1 MKKTVSYS
9 KSQLL
14 DDLGRLALMVLASVI
29 MAVNLKSFVQAGD
42 LVPGG
47 FNGLTLLIQ
56 RVALRFWDLS
66 VPFSAINFLL
76 NAVPAVIS
84 FKLIG
89 KRFTLFSCVVILC
102 TSLLTDLIPPM
113 PITDDVL
120 LICIFGGLINGFA
133 ISLCLRGRAT
143 SGGTDFISIALSQ
156 QYDVDAWNYIFM
168 GNVVMLA
175 VSGALFGWDKAL
187 YSILFQFASTQVI
200 KLLDPSGRRATL
212 FIVTRRETAQAVWQQ
227 IRDTH
232 HSATLFQG
240 TGLYDGEERVMLY
253 SVVGGNQV
261 RALIH
266 RVRQT
271 DPHAFVNVMRTAD
284 CNFFDMLRAPAIKRG
299 PSALFTAPPWF

>member
-56 RVALRFWDLS
+56 RVALRFWGLS

-102 TSLLTDLIPPM
+102 TSLLTDLIP
-113 PITDDVL
+113 
-120 LICIFGGLINGFA
+120 
-133 ISLCLRGRAT
+133 LCPLPTMCCSSASSAASSTALPSACASGRAT

-240 TGLYDGEERVMLY
+240 TGLYDGE
-253 SVVGGNQV
+253 GG
-261 RALIH
+261 
-266 RVRQT
+266 
-271 DPHAFVNVMRTAD
+271 
-284 CNFFDMLRAPAIKRG
+284 
-299 PSALFTAPPWF
+299 

>member
-56 RVALRFWDLS
+56 RVALRFWGLS

-133 ISLCLRGRAT
+133 ISLCLRGEPPAEAP
-143 SGGTDFISIALSQ
+143 ISSP
-156 QYDVDAWNYIFM
+156 
-168 GNVVMLA
+168 
-175 VSGALFGWDKAL
+175 SP
-187 YSILFQFASTQVI
+187 SPSSTMWMPGI
-200 KLLDPSGRRATL
+200 IYLWAM
-212 FIVTRRETAQAVWQQ
+212 W
-227 IRDTH
+227 
-232 HSATLFQG
+232 
-240 TGLYDGEERVMLY
+240 
-253 SVVGGNQV
+253 
-261 RALIH
+261 
-266 RVRQT
+266 
-271 DPHAFVNVMRTAD
+271 
-284 CNFFDMLRAPAIKRG
+284 
-299 PSALFTAPPWF
+299 

>member
-56 RVALRFWDLS
+56 RVALRFWGLS

-113 PITDDVL
+113 PITDDVR
-120 LICIFGGLINGFA
+120 LICIFGGLITGFA
-133 ISLCLRGRAT
+133 IGPL
-143 SGGTDFISIALSQ
+143 
-156 QYDVDAWNYIFM
+156 DAIY
-168 GNVVMLA
+168 A
-175 VSGALFGWDKAL
+175 VSGENAMLCAQSGQTVYMILAQADENAL
-187 YSILFQFASTQVI
+187 YSLGA
-200 KLLDPSGRRATL
+200 D
-212 FIVTRRETAQAVWQQ
+212 AV
-227 IRDTH
+227 
-232 HSATLFQG
+232 F
-240 TGLYDGEERVMLY
+240 E
-253 SVVGGNQV
+253 
-261 RALIH
+261 
-266 RVRQT
+266 
-271 DPHAFVNVMRTAD
+271 
-284 CNFFDMLRAPAIKRG
+284 
-299 PSALFTAPPWF
+299 

>member
-1 MKKTVSYS
+1 
-9 KSQLL
+9 
-14 DDLGRLALMVLASVI
+14 
-29 MAVNLKSFVQAGD
+29 
-42 LVPGG
+42 
-47 FNGLTLLIQ
+47 
-56 RVALRFWDLS
+56 
-66 VPFSAINFLL
+66 
-76 NAVPAVIS
+76 
-84 FKLIG
+84 
-89 KRFTLFSCVVILC
+89 
-102 TSLLTDLIPPM
+102 
-113 PITDDVL
+113 
-120 LICIFGGLINGFA
+120 
-133 ISLCLRGRAT
+133 
-143 SGGTDFISIALSQ
+143 
-156 QYDVDAWNYIFM
+156 M

-271 DPHAFVNVMRTAD
+271 DPHAFVNVMRTDQVA
-284 CNFFDMLRAPAIKRG
+284 AGSTGPPGIKTRG
-299 PSALFTAPPWF
+299 RPPE

>member
-56 RVALRFWDLS
+56 RVALRFWGLS

-200 KLLDPSGRRATL
+200 KLLDPSGRREVLETVQRL
-212 FIVTRRETAQAVWQQ
+212 NREKGITIVLITHYMEEAAQADRVLVM
-227 IRDTH
+227 
-232 HSATLFQG
+232 SGGKVVMEG
-240 TGLYDGEERVMLY
+240 TPKEVFSQTEK
-253 SVVGGNQV
+253 V
-261 RALIH
+261 RAL
-266 RVRQT
+266 RLDVPQ
-271 DPHAFVNVMRTAD
+271 AAE
-284 CNFFDMLRAPAIKRG
+284 LRDELVKAGIPLPEGIIDTGECAQ
-299 PSALFTAPPWF
+299 ALYELLK

>member
-56 RVALRFWDLS
+56 RVALRFWGLS

-120 LICIFGGLINGFA
+120 LICIFGGIING
-133 ISLCLRGRAT
+133 LAT
-143 SGGTDFISIALSQ
+143 SLEFKMAAEILKTVLVRDLNELIVLGA
-156 QYDVDAWNYIFM
+156 
-168 GNVVMLA
+168 VV
-175 VSGALFGWDKAL
+175 
-187 YSILFQFASTQVI
+187 
-200 KLLDPSGRRATL
+200 LL
-212 FIVTRRETAQAVWQQ
+212 
-227 IRDTH
+227 
-232 HSATLFQG
+232 
-240 TGLYDGEERVMLY
+240 
-253 SVVGGNQV
+253 
-261 RALIH
+261 RALLSLLIH
-266 RVRQT
+266 FEMKSHR
-271 DPHAFVNVMRTAD
+271 
-284 CNFFDMLRAPAIKRG
+284 
-299 PSALFTAPPWF
+299 

>member
-56 RVALRFWDLS
+56 RVALRFWGLS

-271 DPHAFVNVMRTAD
+271 DPHAFVNVMRTDQVAGR
-284 CNFFDMLRAPAIKRG
+284 LYRAPRD
-299 PSALFTAPPWF
+299 

>member
-29 MAVNLKSFVQAGD
+29 MAVNLKSFDQAGD

-47 FNGLTLLIQ
+47 FNGPDPADPAGGATVLGPVRPLL
-56 RVALRFWDLS
+56 RL
-66 VPFSAINFLL
+66 NFLL

-271 DPHAFVNVMRTAD
+271 DPHAFVNVMRTDQVAGR
-284 CNFFDMLRAPAIKRG
+284 FYRAPRD
-299 PSALFTAPPWF
+299 

>member
-56 RVALRFWDLS
+56 RVALRFWGLS

-240 TGLYDGEERVMLY
+240 LRQRDAHGPGGRPVLPGPQGLKQGAAPRSRRPLACGISLTEFACA
-253 SVVGGNQV
+253 GFV
-261 RALIH
+261 RL
-266 RVRQT
+266 R
-271 DPHAFVNVMRTAD
+271 RT
-284 CNFFDMLRAPAIKRG
+284 NPARG
-299 PSALFTAPPWF
+299 RL

>member
-1 MKKTVSYS
+1 MLV
-9 KSQLL
+9 
-14 DDLGRLALMVLASVI
+14 V
-29 MAVNLKSFVQAGD
+29 AG
-42 LVPGG
+42 
-47 FNGLTLLIQ
+47 F
-56 RVALRFWDLS
+56 
-66 VPFSAINFLL
+66 
-76 NAVPAVIS
+76 
-84 FKLIG
+84 
-89 KRFTLFSCVVILC
+89 
-102 TSLLTDLIPPM
+102 
-113 PITDDVL
+113 
-120 LICIFGGLINGFA
+120 
-133 ISLCLRGRAT
+133 
-143 SGGTDFISIALSQ
+143 
-156 QYDVDAWNYIFM
+156 
-168 GNVVMLA
+168 
-175 VSGALFGWDKAL
+175 LFGWDKAL

>member
-29 MAVNLKSFVQAGD
+29 MAVNLKELCPSRG

-56 RVALRFWDLS
+56 RVALRFWGLS

-175 VSGALFGWDKAL
+175 VSGALFGWDQGPVFHPLSVCLHPGDQAAGP
-187 YSILFQFASTQVI
+187 QR
-200 KLLDPSGRRATL
+200 PRATSSSSP
-212 FIVTRRETAQAVWQQ
+212 VGRPPRRSGSRSGTPTTAP
-227 IRDTH
+227 RC
-232 HSATLFQG
+232 S
-240 TGLYDGEERVMLY
+240 
-253 SVVGGNQV
+253 
-261 RALIH
+261 
-266 RVRQT
+266 
-271 DPHAFVNVMRTAD
+271 
-284 CNFFDMLRAPAIKRG
+284 RAPASMTVRSG
-299 PSALFTAPPWF
+299 

>member
-56 RVALRFWDLS
+56 RVALRFWGLS

-200 KLLDPSGRRATL
+200 KLLDPSG
-212 FIVTRRETAQAVWQQ
+212 
-227 IRDTH
+227 
-232 HSATLFQG
+232 
-240 TGLYDGEERVMLY
+240 
-253 SVVGGNQV
+253 
-261 RALIH
+261 
-266 RVRQT
+266 
-271 DPHAFVNVMRTAD
+271 
-284 CNFFDMLRAPAIKRG
+284 LRG
-299 PSALFTAPPWF
+299 V

>member
-56 RVALRFWDLS
+56 RVALRFWGLS

-102 TSLLTDLIPPM
+102 TACS
-113 PITDDVL
+113 PI
-120 LICIFGGLINGFA
+120 
-133 ISLCLRGRAT
+133 
-143 SGGTDFISIALSQ
+143 
-156 QYDVDAWNYIFM
+156 
-168 GNVVMLA
+168 
-175 VSGALFGWDKAL
+175 
-187 YSILFQFASTQVI
+187 
-200 KLLDPSGRRATL
+200 
-212 FIVTRRETAQAVWQQ
+212 
-227 IRDTH
+227 
-232 HSATLFQG
+232 
-240 TGLYDGEERVMLY
+240 
-253 SVVGGNQV
+253 
-261 RALIH
+261 
-266 RVRQT
+266 
-271 DPHAFVNVMRTAD
+271 
-284 CNFFDMLRAPAIKRG
+284 
-299 PSALFTAPPWF
+299 